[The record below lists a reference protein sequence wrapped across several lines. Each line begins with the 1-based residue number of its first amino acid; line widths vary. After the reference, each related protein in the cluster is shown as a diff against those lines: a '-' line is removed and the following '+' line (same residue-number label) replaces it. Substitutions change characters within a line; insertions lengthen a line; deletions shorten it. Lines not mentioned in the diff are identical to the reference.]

1 MASLA
6 AWTAQEGGR
15 ALAPEDLAA
24 VLKELGQRAMEY
36 EVRQTRW
43 KLGATAWDAWL
54 VLLLL
59 AALLTSEWFLR
70 KRWGLV

>member
-1 MASLA
+1 
-6 AWTAQEGGR
+6 
-15 ALAPEDLAA
+15 
-24 VLKELGQRAMEY
+24 MEY